1 MNLDD
6 HVWDLAS
13 KKLAR
18 EASEKELSE
27 LNALLAENPE
37 LHAQL
42 KLMSKWWDEGEEK
55 PEIESSALFSKIQA
69 KIKDVEN
76 AAATELIEI
85 EQTIA
90 KSAHTRQPD
99 YNRTK
104 KLTQHKP
111 FSNHIAMLKN
121 YLKIA
126 FRQLQKQKMYTAIKI
141 GGFAFSI
148 AACLLI
154 ALYIKDE
161 LSFDKS
167 YPNAANVYRVL
178 GHYHDG
184 SIDEKGVDWPSVLGK
199 VIKQDFPEVEKSG
212 RLMPNSLFWGAGAN
226 ELKRADQPDNTHEE
240 GFAYADQGLIDILN
254 LPMVYG
260 DPKHALSEP
269 LSIVIAK
276 SKADKYFPGQ
286 NPVGKVM
293 YLNNNKSKPFKI
305 AAVMQDIPSNSHLHD
320 FKFFIT
326 LAGVEFWNGEQ
337 ATWDANNYHIYIAL
351 KPGANIARFNK
362 KLNDGIL
369 KTYYIP
375 NMTRNGD
382 KRASKVMSMFNLVV
396 QNVQD
401 INLRSYDV
409 HDGMSHGDIRFV
421 WLFGAVAGF
430 ILVIACI
437 NFVNLSTAKSANR
450 AKEVGLRKVVG
461 SQRSGLIQ
469 QFLAESLLYS
479 FFSFVLGLILAWVLL
494 PYFNT
499 LASKSLVM
507 PWAAWWLVPVVLV
520 SAFLIGVVAGIYPA
534 FYLSGFKPAEVLK
547 GNLSNG
553 SKSSV
558 LRNVLV
564 VFQFATSIILIISTV
579 VIYNQMQYLLNKKVG
594 FEKDQVVMIQG
605 TNTLDNQVKPF
616 KNELLK
622 LSTVKSA
629 SISDFLPVSGTK
641 RNGNQFFIEGREKLD
656 PTVGGQFW
664 DVDHDYIKTLG
675 IKLVV
680 GRNFMPDM
688 KTDSQAVI
696 INQMMADK
704 LGLKNA
710 IGKKIVNYG
719 PAKTI
724 IGVVAD
730 FNFNSMRDGI
740 EPLVMHLSPSESIVS
755 VKIKAGDVKAA
766 LDQITT
772 TWKQFAPNQ
781 PIRYTFMDERF
792 ASMYADVQRMG
803 RIFTSFAVLAIM
815 IACLGL
821 FALAA
826 FMAEQRSKEIGIR
839 KVLGATIGNI
849 TAMLSMNFVK
859 LVFIA
864 IVIATPVAYYAMT
877 KWLQD
882 FTYRVT
888 LSWWMFALAG
898 VVAIMIALVTVSYQ
912 SIKAALMNPV
922 RSLKA
927 E

>member
-1 MNLDD
+1 MDLDD
-6 HVWDLAS
+6 HVWNLAS

-18 EASEKELSE
+18 EASEKELRE
-27 LNALLAENPE
+27 LNALLSENPE
-37 LHAQL
+37 LHSQL
-42 KLMSKWWDEGEEK
+42 KLMSRWWDEGEAK
-55 PEIESSALFSKIQA
+55 PQSESSALFSRIQA
-69 KIKDVEN
+69 KIKEVET
-76 AAATELIEI
+76 AATS
-85 EQTIA
+85 EQMIPEPV
-90 KSAHTRQPD
+90 KSRKTD
-99 YNRTK
+99 YK
-104 KLTQHKP
+104 KLKQHKP
-111 FSNHIAMLKN
+111 FSNNIAMLKN

-126 FRQLQKQKMYTAIKI
+126 LRQLRKQKMYTAIKI

-154 ALYIKDE
+154 ALYIRDE
-161 LSFDKS
+161 ISFDKS
-167 YPNAANVYRVL
+167 YSNAANVYRML

-184 SIDEKGVDWPSVLGK
+184 AIDEKGVDWPSVMAK

-226 ELKRADQPDNTHEE
+226 ELKRADQSDNTHEE

-269 LSIVIAK
+269 LSMVISK

-293 YLNNNKSKPFKI
+293 YLNNNKTKPFKI

-337 ATWDANNYHIYIAL
+337 ATWDANNYHIYMAL
-351 KPGANIARFNK
+351 KPGTNIAQFDK
-362 KLNDGIL
+362 KVNEGIM
-369 KTYYIP
+369 KNYYIP

-382 KRASKVMSMFNLVV
+382 KRASRVMSIFSLMV

-409 HDGMSHGDIRFV
+409 HDGMSHGDIRFI

-479 FFSFVLGLILAWVLL
+479 FFSFVLGLILAWALL
-494 PYFNT
+494 PYFNI
-499 LASKSLVM
+499 LASKQLTM
-507 PWAAWWLVPVVLV
+507 PWAAWWLVPVVLA
-520 SAFLIGVVAGIYPA
+520 SAFLIGIVAGIYPA

-547 GNLSNG
+547 GQLSTG

-605 TNTLDNQVKPF
+605 TNTLDNQVKTF
-616 KNELLK
+616 KSELLK
-622 LSTVKSA
+622 LSAVKSA

-641 RNGNQFFIEGREKLD
+641 RNGNQFINEGKEKEEAG
-656 PTVGGQFW
+656 VGGQFW
-664 DVDHDYIKTLG
+664 DVDHDYLKTLG
-675 IKLVV
+675 IKLVA
-680 GRNFMPDM
+680 GRNFNPDM

-696 INQMMADK
+696 INQMMASK
-704 LGLKNA
+704 LGLKNP
-710 IGKKIVNYG
+710 IGKRIVNYG

-724 IGVVAD
+724 IGVVQD

-755 VKIKAGDVKAA
+755 VKIKAGDVKTA
-766 LDQITT
+766 LDQITA

-803 RIFTSFAVLAIM
+803 RIFTSFAVLAII

-849 TAMLSMNFVK
+849 TAMLSLNFVK
-859 LVFIA
+859 LVFVA
-864 IVIATPVAYYAMT
+864 IVIATPIAYYAMT

-912 SIKAALMNPV
+912 SIKAAVMNPV
-922 RSLKA
+922 KSLKA

>member
-6 HVWDLAS
+6 HVWNLAS

-18 EASEKELSE
+18 EASDEELRE
-27 LNALLAENPE
+27 LNALLAKNPE
-37 LHAQL
+37 LHSQL

-55 PEIESSALFSKIQA
+55 PENEGSALFDKIQA
-69 KIKDVEN
+69 KIKDIEGTAPVEIACMGSELKKVQAP
-76 AAATELIEI
+76 AANR
-85 EQTIA
+85 
-90 KSAHTRQPD
+90 KS
-99 YNRTK
+99 NK
-104 KLTQHKP
+104 KLNQHKP
-111 FSNHIAMLKN
+111 FSNSTAMIKN
-121 YLKIA
+121 YLKVA
-126 FRQLQKQKMYTAIKI
+126 LRQLRKQKMYTAVKI

-154 ALYIKDE
+154 ALYIRDE

-167 YPNAANVYRVL
+167 YPNANNIYRL
-178 GHYHDG
+178 IGDYHDG
-184 SIDEKGVDWPSVLGK
+184 SSHEKGVDWPSVMGK

-226 ELKRADQPDNTHEE
+226 ELKRADQADNTHEE

-254 LPMVYG
+254 VPMVYG
-260 DPKHALSEP
+260 DAKHALTEP
-269 LSIVIAK
+269 LSIVISK

-286 NPVGKVM
+286 NPVGKVI
-293 YLNNNKSKPFKI
+293 YLNNNKTKPFKVS
-305 AAVMQDIPSNSHLHD
+305 AVMQDMPHNSHLHE
-320 FKFFIT
+320 FKFLLT

-337 ATWDANNYHIYIAL
+337 ATWDANNYHIYMVL
-351 KPGANIARFNK
+351 KPGTNIAQFEK
-362 KLNDGIL
+362 KVSNNIL
-369 KTYYIP
+369 KNYYVP

-382 KRASKVMSMFNLVV
+382 KRASRVMDIFSMKV
-396 QNVQD
+396 QNIQD
-401 INLRSYDV
+401 INLRSYDI
-409 HDGMSHGDIRFV
+409 HDGMSHGDMRFI

-437 NFVNLSTAKSANR
+437 NFINLSTAKSANR

-461 SQRSGLIQ
+461 SQRSGLIR
-469 QFLAESLLYS
+469 QFLTESLMYS
-479 FFSFVLGLILAWVLL
+479 FFSFVLGLILAWALL
-494 PYFNT
+494 PYFNI
-499 LASKSLVM
+499 LASKSLSM

-534 FYLSGFKPAEVLK
+534 FYLSGFKPADVLK
-547 GNLSNG
+547 GKLSTG

-558 LRNVLV
+558 LRNALV
-564 VFQFATSIILIISTV
+564 VFQFTTSIILIISTV
-579 VIYNQMQYLLNKKVG
+579 VIYNQMQFILNKKVG

-605 TNTLDNQVKPF
+605 TNTLDNQVKAF
-616 KNELLK
+616 KNELVK
-622 LSTVKSA
+622 LPTVKSA
-629 SISDFLPVSGTK
+629 TISDFLPVSGTK
-641 RNGNQFFIEGREKLD
+641 RNGNGFHNEGKEKEEAD
-656 PTVGGQFW
+656 VGGQFW
-664 DVDHDYIKTLG
+664 DVDHDYLQTLG
-675 IKLVV
+675 IKLVA
-680 GRNFMPDM
+680 GRNFNPDM

-696 INQMMADK
+696 INQTMAK
-704 LGLKNA
+704 RLGLKNP

-719 PAKTI
+719 PGKTI
-724 IGVVAD
+724 IGVVQD
-730 FNFNSMRDGI
+730 FNFESMRDGI
-740 EPLVMHLSPSESIVS
+740 EPMVLHLEASESIVS
-755 VKIKAGDVKAA
+755 VKIKAGDVKNA
-766 LDQITT
+766 LAQITT

-803 RIFTSFAVLAIM
+803 RIFTSFAVLAIV

-849 TAMLSMNFVK
+849 TTMLSMNFVK

-864 IVIATPVAYYAMT
+864 IVIATPIAYYAMT

-882 FTYRVT
+882 FTYRVP
-888 LSWWMFALAG
+888 LSWWMFAIAG
-898 VVAIMIALVTVSYQ
+898 IAAIVIALITVSYQ

-922 RSLKA
+922 KSLKA

>member
-6 HVWDLAS
+6 HIWSLAS
-13 KKLAR
+13 KKLAN
-18 EASEKELSE
+18 EASEKELQE

-37 LHAQL
+37 LHSQL
-42 KLMSKWWDEGEEK
+42 RLMSKWWDDGEEK
-55 PEIESSALFSKIQA
+55 PKSDGSVLFGKIQA
-69 KIKDVEN
+69 KIKDMEGTGQPAVAVETPSPVKPEKTMQAN
-76 AAATELIEI
+76 YNSTE
-85 EQTIA
+85 
-90 KSAHTRQPD
+90 
-99 YNRTK
+99 
-104 KLTQHKP
+104 KLKQHSP
-111 FSNHIAMLKN
+111 FLNSTAMIKN
-121 YLKIA
+121 YLKVA
-126 FRQLQKQKMYTAIKI
+126 LRQLRKQKMYAAIKI

-154 ALYIKDE
+154 ALYIRDE

-167 YPNAANVYRVL
+167 YPNAANVYRLL

-184 SIDEKGVDWPSVLGK
+184 SVDEKGVDWPSVMAK
-199 VIKQDFPEVEKSG
+199 VIKQDYPEVEKSG

-226 ELKRADQPDNTHEE
+226 ELKRADQADNTHEE

-260 DPKHALSEP
+260 DSKHALSEP
-269 LSIVIAK
+269 LSMVISK

-293 YLNNNKSKPFKI
+293 YLNNNKTKPFKI
-305 AAVMQDIPSNSHLHD
+305 AAVMQDIPGNSHLHD

-337 ATWDANNYHIYIAL
+337 ATWDANNYHIYMAL
-351 KPGANIARFNK
+351 KPGTNIAQFNK
-362 KLNDGIL
+362 KVNDGIL
-369 KTYYIP
+369 KNYYIP
-375 NMTRNGD
+375 SMTHNGD
-382 KRASKVMSMFNLVV
+382 KRASRVMSIFNLVV

-401 INLRSYDV
+401 INLRSYDI

-437 NFVNLSTAKSANR
+437 NFINLSTAKSANR

-461 SQRSGLIQ
+461 SQRSGLIR

-499 LASKSLVM
+499 LASKSLTM
-507 PWAAWWLVPVVLV
+507 PWAVWWLVPVVLAA
-520 SAFLIGVVAGIYPA
+520 AFLIGIVAGIYPA

-547 GNLSNG
+547 GNLSTG

-616 KNELLK
+616 KSELLK

-641 RNGNQFFIEGREKLD
+641 RNGNQFFIEGREKID

-664 DVDHDYIKTLG
+664 DVDHDYLKTLG
-675 IKLVV
+675 IKLVA
-680 GRNFMPDM
+680 GRDFIPDM
-688 KTDSQAVI
+688 KADSQAVI
-696 INQMMADK
+696 INQMMANK
-704 LGLKNA
+704 LGLKNP

-719 PAKTI
+719 PGKTI
-724 IGVVAD
+724 IGVVQD

-740 EPLVMHLSPSESIVS
+740 EPLVMHLSSSESIVS
-755 VKIKAGDVKAA
+755 VKIKAGDVKKA
-766 LDQITT
+766 LDQITA

-864 IVIATPVAYYAMT
+864 IVIATPIAYYAMT
-877 KWLQD
+877 QWLQD
-882 FTYRVT
+882 FTYRVQ

-898 VVAIMIALVTVSYQ
+898 GAAIMIALATVSYQ

-922 RSLKA
+922 KSLKA

>member
-6 HVWDLAS
+6 HVWGLAS
-13 KKLAR
+13 KKLAH
-18 EASEKELSE
+18 EASEKELQE

-37 LHAQL
+37 LHSQL
-42 KLMSKWWDEGEEK
+42 KLMSKWWDDDEDK
-55 PEIESSALFSKIQA
+55 PKNNSSALFSKIQA
-69 KIKDVEN
+69 KIKDIEGTSPAQAPKVEEPAIKVDKPFQSN
-76 AAATELIEI
+76 
-85 EQTIA
+85 
-90 KSAHTRQPD
+90 
-99 YNRTK
+99 YNSTK
-104 KLTQHKP
+104 KLKYRAP
-111 FSNHIAMLKN
+111 FLNSTAMIKN

-126 FRQLQKQKMYTAIKI
+126 MRQLRKQKMYTAIKI

-154 ALYIKDE
+154 ALYIRDE

-167 YPNAANVYRVL
+167 APNADRIYRLIGDYQDAGV
-178 GHYHDG
+178 H
-184 SIDEKGVDWPSVLGK
+184 EKGVDWPSVMAK

-212 RLMPNSLFWGAGAN
+212 RLMPNSLFWGAGSN
-226 ELKRADQPDNTHEE
+226 ELKRADQADNTHED

-254 LPMVYG
+254 VPMVYG
-260 DPKHALSEP
+260 DARHALTDP
-269 LSIVIAK
+269 LSMVISK

-293 YLNNNKSKPFKI
+293 FLNNNKTKPFKI
-305 AAVMQDIPSNSHLHD
+305 AAVMADLPANSHLHD
-320 FKFFIT
+320 FKFLIT

-337 ATWDANNYHIYIAL
+337 ATWDANNYHIYMVL
-351 KPGANIARFNK
+351 KQGTNIPQFEK
-362 KLNDGIL
+362 KVSNNIL
-369 KTYYIP
+369 KNYYVP
-375 NMTRNGD
+375 NMIRNGD
-382 KRASKVMSMFNLVV
+382 KRASRVMDIFRMRV
-396 QNVQD
+396 QNIRA
-401 INLRSYDV
+401 INLYSYDI
-409 HDGMSHGDIRFV
+409 HDGMSHGDIRFI

-437 NFVNLSTAKSANR
+437 NFINLSTAKSANR

-479 FFSFVLGLILAWVLL
+479 FFSFILGLILAWILL

-499 LASKSLVM
+499 LAAKSLVM
-507 PWAAWWLVPVVLV
+507 PWAQWWLVPVVLA
-520 SAFLIGVVAGIYPA
+520 SACVIGVVAGIYPA
-534 FYLSGFKPAEVLK
+534 FYLSGFKPVDVLK
-547 GNLSNG
+547 GKLSTG
-553 SKSSV
+553 SKSSL
-558 LRNVLV
+558 LRNGLV
-564 VFQFATSIILIISTV
+564 VFQFTTSIILIISTV
-579 VIYNQMQYLLNKKVG
+579 VIYNQMQFILNKKVG
-594 FEKDQVVMIQG
+594 FEKDQVLMIQG
-605 TNTLDNQVKPF
+605 TNTLDNQVKSF
-616 KNELLK
+616 KSELVK
-622 LSTVKSA
+622 LSSVKSA

-641 RNGNQFFIEGREKLD
+641 RNGNEFHNEGKEKEEAG
-656 PTVGGQFW
+656 VGGQFW
-664 DVDHDYIKTLG
+664 DVDHDYLQTLG
-675 IKLVV
+675 IKLVA
-680 GRNFMPDM
+680 GRNFNPDM

-696 INQMMADK
+696 INQTMAKK
-704 LGLKNA
+704 LGLKNP
-710 IGKKIVNYG
+710 IGKRIVNYG
-719 PAKTI
+719 PAKII
-724 IGVVAD
+724 IGVVQD
-730 FNFNSMRDGI
+730 FNFESMRDGI
-740 EPLVMHLSPSESIVS
+740 EPMVLHLAASESIVS
-755 VKIKAGDVKAA
+755 VKIKAGDVKNA
-766 LDQITT
+766 LAQITT

-803 RIFTSFAVLAIM
+803 HIFTSFAILAII

-864 IVIATPVAYYAMT
+864 IVIATPIAYYAMT

-882 FTYRVT
+882 FTYRVDI
-888 LSWWMFALAG
+888 SWWMFALAG
-898 VVAIMIALVTVSYQ
+898 FVAIMIALVTVSYQ

-922 RSLKA
+922 KSLKA

>member
-6 HVWDLAS
+6 HVWNLAS
-13 KKLAR
+13 KKLAN
-18 EASEKELSE
+18 EASENELRE
-27 LNALLAENPE
+27 LNALLAGNPE
-37 LHAQL
+37 LHSQL
-42 KLMSKWWDEGEEK
+42 KLMSKWWDDGEEK
-55 PEIESSALFSKIQA
+55 PKNDSSVLFGRIQA
-69 KIKDVEN
+69 KIKDLEGTNLPALTVGESAQVKQVN
-76 AAATELIEI
+76 ALKTN
-85 EQTIA
+85 
-90 KSAHTRQPD
+90 

-104 KLTQHKP
+104 KLKQHKP
-111 FSNHIAMLKN
+111 FSNNIAMIKN

-126 FRQLQKQKMYTAIKI
+126 LRQLRKQKMYTAIKI

-154 ALYIKDE
+154 ALYIRDE

-167 YPNAANVYRVL
+167 YPNAGNIYRLL
-178 GHYHDG
+178 GHYNDG
-184 SIDEKGVDWPSVLGK
+184 HIDEKGVDWPSVMGK

-226 ELKRADQPDNTHEE
+226 ELKRADQTDNTHED
-240 GFAYADQGLIDILN
+240 GFAYADQGLIDILSV
-254 LPMVYG
+254 PMVYG
-260 DPKHALSEP
+260 DAKHALTEP
-269 LSIVIAK
+269 LSMVIAK

-293 YLNNNKSKPFKI
+293 FLNNNKTKPFKI
-305 AAVMQDIPSNSHLHD
+305 AAVMQDMPHNSHLHD
-320 FKFFIT
+320 FKFLIT

-337 ATWDANNYHIYIAL
+337 ATWDANNYHIYMVL
-351 KPGANIARFNK
+351 KQGTNIPAFEK
-362 KLNDGIL
+362 KVNNDIL
-369 KTYYIP
+369 KNYYIP

-382 KRASKVMSMFNLVV
+382 KRASKVMDMFSLML

-401 INLRSYDV
+401 INLRSYDI
-409 HDGMSHGDIRFV
+409 HDGMSHGDMRFI

-437 NFVNLSTAKSANR
+437 NFINLSTAKSANR

-469 QFLAESLLYS
+469 QFLSESLLYS
-479 FFSFVLGLILAWVLL
+479 FFSFVLGLILAWILL

-499 LASKSLVM
+499 LASKSLSM
-507 PWAAWWLVPVVLV
+507 PWAQWWLVPVVLA
-520 SAFLIGVVAGIYPA
+520 SAFLIGIIAGIYPA
-534 FYLSGFKPAEVLK
+534 FYLSGFKPADVLK
-547 GNLSNG
+547 GKLSTG

-558 LRNVLV
+558 LRNALV
-564 VFQFATSIILIISTV
+564 VFQFTTSIILIISTV
-579 VIYNQMQYLLNKKVG
+579 VIYNQMQFILNKKVG

-605 TNTLDNQVKPF
+605 TNTLDNQVKTF
-616 KNELLK
+616 KNELVK

-641 RNGNQFFIEGREKLD
+641 RNGNEFHNEGKEKEEAG
-656 PTVGGQFW
+656 VGGQFW
-664 DVDHDYIKTLG
+664 DVDHDYLKTLG
-675 IKLVV
+675 IKLVA
-680 GRNFMPDM
+680 GRNFNPDM

-696 INQMMADK
+696 INQTMAK
-704 LGLKNA
+704 RLGLKSP

-719 PAKTI
+719 PGKTI
-724 IGVVAD
+724 IGVVQD
-730 FNFNSMRDGI
+730 FNFESMRDGI
-740 EPLVMHLSPSESIVS
+740 EPMVLHLSPSESIVS
-755 VKIKAGDVKAA
+755 VKIKAGDVKTA
-766 LDQITT
+766 LDQITA

-803 RIFTSFAVLAIM
+803 RIFTSFAVLAII

-849 TAMLSMNFVK
+849 TTMLSMNFVK
-859 LVFIA
+859 LVFVA
-864 IVIATPVAYYAMT
+864 IVIATPISYYAMT

-882 FTYRVT
+882 FTYRVP
-888 LSWWMFALAG
+888 LSWWMFAFAG
-898 VVAIMIALVTVSYQ
+898 VAAIMISLATVSYQ

-922 RSLKA
+922 KSLKT

>member
-1 MNLDD
+1 MDLDE
-6 HVWDLAS
+6 HVWNLVS

-18 EASEKELSE
+18 EASESE
-27 LNALLAENPE
+27 LRELDALLARNPE
-37 LHAQL
+37 LHSQL
-42 KLMSKWWDEGEEK
+42 KLMSKWWDKGEEN
-55 PEIESSALFSKIQA
+55 PETNSSALFGRIQD
-69 KIKDVEN
+69 KIKQKEE
-76 AAATELIEI
+76 AAALQPLSMRGSHNNNSRLKQI
-85 EQTIA
+85 
-90 KSAHTRQPD
+90 KS
-99 YNRTK
+99 
-104 KLTQHKP
+104 

-154 ALYIKDE
+154 ALYIRDE

-167 YPNAANVYRVL
+167 YPNAANVYRLL

-184 SIDEKGVDWPSVLGK
+184 TIDEKGVDWPSVMAK
-199 VIKQDFPEVEKSG
+199 VIKQDYPEVERSG

-260 DPKHALSEP
+260 DAKHALTEP
-269 LSIVIAK
+269 LTMVISK

-293 YLNNNKSKPFKI
+293 YLNNNKTKPFKI
-305 AAVMQDIPSNSHLHD
+305 AAVMQDLPANSHLHD

-337 ATWDANNYHIYIAL
+337 ATWDANNYHIYMAL
-351 KPGANIARFNK
+351 KPGTNIAQFNK
-362 KLNDGIL
+362 KVNDGIL
-369 KTYYIP
+369 KNYFIP
-375 NMTRNGD
+375 NMIRNGD
-382 KRASKVMSMFNLVV
+382 KRAGSVMNMFNLVV

-479 FFSFVLGLILAWVLL
+479 FFSFVLGLILAWALL

-499 LASKSLVM
+499 LASKSLIM
-507 PWAAWWLVPVVLV
+507 PWAAWWLVPVMLV
-520 SAFLIGVVAGIYPA
+520 SAFLIGIVAGIYPA

-547 GNLSNG
+547 GNLSTG
-553 SKSSV
+553 SKSSG

-579 VIYNQMQYLLNKKVG
+579 VIYNQMQYLLNRKVG

-622 LSTVKSA
+622 LSTVQSA

-641 RNGNQFFIEGREKLD
+641 RNGNQFYIEGREKID

-675 IKLVV
+675 IKLVA

-696 INQMMADK
+696 INQMMANK
-704 LGLKNA
+704 LGLKNP

-724 IGVVAD
+724 IGVVQD
-730 FNFNSMRDGI
+730 FNYNSMRDGI
-740 EPLVMHLSPSESIVS
+740 EPLVMHLSLSESIVS

-766 LDQITT
+766 LDQITA

-803 RIFTSFAVLAIM
+803 RIFTSFAVLAII

-859 LVFIA
+859 LVFVA
-864 IVIATPVAYYAMT
+864 IVIATPIAYYAMT
-877 KWLQD
+877 RWLQD

-898 VVAIMIALVTVSYQ
+898 AAAIVIALVTVSYQ

-922 RSLKA
+922 KSLKA